1 MKSYK
6 NMLCTNCGTRGHIL
20 RDCDDPITSFGV
32 ISYIVINSPDE
43 EVGDTNK
50 ELDNILK
57 DACVENHISTYP
69 KIKLLLIQ
77 RKDTIGYTD
86 FIRGKYDSSTSPD
99 NLEMYFTEMTKNE
112 QQRLVEN
119 NFDDIWKDL
128 WVNHYSRS
136 YNNEYES
143 SRRLFESYNIQELVS
158 RYPTSYTFSEFGFPK
173 GRRNIREKDM
183 ECAMREFHEETGYEP
198 SALQFTGERIIEN
211 FIGTDNI
218 NYKHIY
224 YISKMSNV
232 YNKPFFDRENK
243 HQMEEIK
250 NVGYFDYNEIM
261 ALLRP
266 YDIEK
271 KVVVEKVFNLIRD
284 YEFGQSSVSV

>member
-1 MKSYK
+1 
-6 NMLCTNCGTRGHIL
+6 MLCTNCGTRGHIL

-57 DACVENHISTYP
+57 DACVENPISTYP

-99 NLEMYFTEMTKNE
+99 NLEMYFTEMTKTE

-136 YNNEYES
+136 YNNEYER

-198 SALQFTGERIIEN
+198 GALQFTGERIIEN

>member
-1 MKSYK
+1 
-6 NMLCTNCGTRGHIL
+6 MLCTNCGTRGHIL

-57 DACVENHISTYP
+57 DACVENPISTYP

-136 YNNEYES
+136 YNNEYER

-198 SALQFTGERIIEN
+198 GALQFTGERIIEN